1 MIVTSTAKLRFSSIP
16 ARKMRR
22 VVELVK
28 GLPVEKALDILNFTV
43 KAAALPLAKTVK
55 SAAAN
60 AMTKEGGD
68 RLKPESLILKNIQVD
83 EGPSAKRI
91 RYQSMG
97 RVFRYKKRY
106 CHVKVELVGQLEAP
120 KAARAAAKAAKAA
133 TKAES
138 AETAAEAK
146 APAKKKTKKTATEE

>member
-28 GLPVEKALDILNFTV
+28 GLPVEEALNILNFTG

-60 AMTKEGGD
+60 AMSKEGGD
-68 RLKPESLILKNIQVD
+68 RLKPESLILKNVQVD
-83 EGPSAKRI
+83 QGPSAKRI

-97 RVFRYKKRY
+97 RVFRYKKHY
-106 CHVKVELVGQLEAP
+106 CHVSVELVGKLEAP
-120 KAARAAAKAAKAA
+120 KAVRAAKAAKAA
-133 TKAES
+133 PKAE
-138 AETAAEAK
+138 AIETAAETK

>member
-1 MIVTSTAKLRFSSIP
+1 MIVTSTAKLRFTSIP

-28 GLPVEKALDILNFTV
+28 GLPVEQALNILNFTP

-60 AMTKEGGD
+60 AMSKEGGD
-68 RLKPESLILKNIQVD
+68 RLKPETLVLKNIQVD
-83 EGPSAKRI
+83 QGPSAKRI

-97 RVFRYKKRY
+97 RVFRYKKHY
-106 CHVKVELVGQLEAP
+106 CHVSVELVGKLEAP

-133 TKAES
+133 PKAEIAEP
-138 AETAAEAK
+138 AETK